1 MCGHW
6 NGVLYKELTGDQQ
19 SHCNTVSNMPNIV
32 NYSSPYKRFKAGR
45 NFPKKLRKNIF
56 LPVFQLSPES
66 LRSLYVL
73 DPSKTFLNQVDLRRQ
88 QKWLKTSQSAATSKR
103 SFQNEAIMSIPPQSG
118 DCAKSKGGHFKSQ
131 STASLSA
138 TWTRL
143 KDWNLCTGFWTLRK
157 HLITL
162 FSATNVRF
170 SSNTSAPLVIGRL
183 ASHPRK
189 NQNQSIQSNSTS
201 GLGSV
206 GMELPRSAT
215 SRV

>member
-1 MCGHW
+1 
-6 NGVLYKELTGDQQ
+6 
-19 SHCNTVSNMPNIV
+19 MPNIV

-206 GMELPRSAT
+206 GMELPRSAI